1 MNSKVEFKER
11 IVKINIMKLEIVK
24 IDNYRWRIPRTGN
37 MRVDGIIYANER
49 IIKLLENDESPQQ
62 VANVAC
68 LPGIV
73 KYSIAMPDI
82 HYGYGFP
89 IGGVA
94 GFDVEEGIVSPGGV
108 GYDINCGVRL
118 MRTSLFLKDIEKKIE
133 DIVSFL
139 FKEVPTGVGSEGSIH
154 LSPSDLR
161 AVMRE
166 GAKWAVKN
174 GYGHEENL
182 SRIEDNGCI
191 EGADPSAVSERA
203 MERGQDQLGTAG
215 SGNHFLE
222 IGYVETIFNKKAA
235 GVMGLEEKMVTL
247 LIHSGSRG
255 FGHQICDDYLVKMNR
270 YVAEKKISLPDRQLA
285 CAHIN
290 SSVGKEYLA
299 AMRCAVNFAFANREC
314 LAFWAE
320 KAFSKAL
327 NASPSTIGMRL
338 VYDVAH
344 NVAKIEE
351 HEVDGK
357 RMKLC
362 VHRKGATRGF
372 PPHHPLVPEVYREI
386 GQPVIIPGD
395 MGRYSYVLVGTERAL
410 KETWGTVC
418 HGAGR
423 VLSRK
428 QAIKTARGRSITD
441 ELKSKGIVVKAKEKD
456 TLAEEM
462 PEAYKDVEIVVD
474 AVVNAGLAE
483 KVARIKPLGVIK
495 G

>member
-1 MNSKVEFKER
+1 M
-11 IVKINIMKLEIVK
+11 KIELIK
-24 IDNYRWRIPRTGN
+24 IDDYRWKIPKTGN
-37 MRVDGIIYANER
+37 MKVDGIIYGNER
-49 IIKLLENDESPQQ
+49 IIKLLENDESPKQ

-73 KYSIAMPDI
+73 KYSLAMPDI

-94 GFDVEEGIVSPGGV
+94 GFDLEEGVVSPGGV

-118 MRTSLFLKDIEKKIE
+118 MKTSLFLKDVEKKIRTII
-133 DIVSFL
+133 DFL
-139 FKEVPTGVGSEGSIH
+139 FKEVPTGVGSEGPIH

-174 GYGHEENL
+174 NYGHEENL

-191 EGADPSAVSERA
+191 EGADPSTVSERA

-222 IGYVETIFNKKAA
+222 IGYVEKIFNKRAA
-235 GVMGLEEKMVTL
+235 EIMGLEENMITL

-270 YVAEKKISLPDRQLA
+270 YVNEKKISLPDRQLA

-290 SSVGKEYLA
+290 SSIGKEYIS
-299 AMRCAVNFAFANREC
+299 AMKCAVNFAFANREC

-320 KAFSKAL
+320 KALAKAL
-327 NASPSTIGMRL
+327 STSPSSIGIKL

-344 NVAKIEE
+344 NVAKIED

-357 RMKLC
+357 KVKLC

-372 PPHHPLVPEVYREI
+372 PAGHPLVPKVYREV

-395 MGRYSYVLVGTERAL
+395 MGRYSYVLIGTEKAM

-428 QAIKTARGRSITD
+428 QAIKTARGRSITN
-441 ELKSKGIVVKAKEKD
+441 ELSEKGIIVKAKEKD

-462 PEAYKDVEIVVD
+462 SEAYKDVEIVVD
-474 AVVNAGLAE
+474 AVVNAGLSE

>member
-1 MNSKVEFKER
+1 M
-11 IVKINIMKLEIVK
+11 KIELVK
-24 IDNYRWRIPRTGN
+24 IDDYKWKIPKTGN
-37 MRVDGIIYANER
+37 MRVDGIIYGNEK
-49 IIKLLENDESPQQ
+49 IIKLLENDESPKQ

-73 KYSIAMPDI
+73 KYSLAMPDI

-94 GFDVEEGIVSPGGV
+94 AFDLEEGVVSPGGV

-118 MRTSLFLKDIEKKIE
+118 MKTSLFLKDVEKKINTIIE
-133 DIVSFL
+133 FL

-166 GAKWAVKN
+166 GARWAVKN

-222 IGYVETIFNKKAA
+222 IGYVEKIFNKKAA
-235 GVMGLEEKMVTL
+235 EIMGLEENMITL

-270 YVAEKKISLPDRQLA
+270 YVTEKKISLPDRQLA
-285 CAHIN
+285 CAHIK
-290 SSVGKEYLA
+290 SSVGQEYIA
-299 AMRCAVNFAFANREC
+299 AMKCAVNFAFANREC

-320 KAFSKAL
+320 KAIAKAL
-327 NASPSTIGMRL
+327 LTSPSTIGMKL

-357 RMKLC
+357 KVKLC

-372 PPHHPLVPEVYREI
+372 PAGHPLVPEVYREI

-395 MGRYSYVLVGTERAL
+395 MGRYSYVLIGTEKAL

-428 QAIKTARGRSITD
+428 QAIKSAKGRSITD
-441 ELKSKGIVVKAKEKD
+441 ELMKRGIIVKAKEKD

-462 PEAYKDVEIVVD
+462 SEAYKDVEIVVD
-474 AVVNAGLAE
+474 AVVQAGLSE
-483 KVARIKPLGVIK
+483 KVARIRPIGVIK

>member
-1 MNSKVEFKER
+1 
-11 IVKINIMKLEIVK
+11 MKLEIQK
-24 IDNYRWRIPRTGN
+24 IGECKWRIPKTGN
-37 MRVDGIIYANER
+37 MRVDGIIYANDR
-49 IIKLLENDESPQQ
+49 IMELLKEDESPRQ

-94 GFDVEEGIVSPGGV
+94 AFDIEEGVVSPGGV

-118 MRTSLFLKDIEKKIE
+118 MKTAIERKDVEKRLDEIITKM
-133 DIVSFL
+133 FQM
-139 FKEVPTGVGSEGSIH
+139 VPAGVGSEGPIN
-154 LSPSDLR
+154 LSFSELKK
-161 AVMRE
+161 VMKM
-166 GAKWAVKN
+166 GARWAVEN
-174 GYGHEENL
+174 GYGYAENL
-182 SRIEDNGCI
+182 PKIEDGGCL

-203 MERGQDQLGTAG
+203 MERGQNQLGTAG

-222 IGYVETIFNKKAA
+222 LGYVEKIFDKHAA
-235 GVMGLEEKMVTL
+235 EVMGLKENMVTI

-255 FGHQICDDYLVKMNR
+255 FGHQICDDYIVKMER
-270 YVAEKKISLPDRQLA
+270 YVREKRISLPDRQLV
-285 CAHIN
+285 CAPVK
-290 SSVGKEYLA
+290 SSLGQEYIS
-299 AMRCAVNFAFANREC
+299 AMKCAVNFAFANREI

-320 KAFSKAL
+320 KALSKAL
-327 NASPSTIGMRL
+327 SIPPSSLRMEL

-351 HEVDGK
+351 HEVDGVK
-357 RMKLC
+357 KVLC

-372 PPHHPLVPEVYREI
+372 PPNHPLVPEVYREI

-395 MGRYSYVLVGTERAL
+395 MGRYSYLLVGTETAM

-428 QAIKTARGRSITD
+428 AAIKSARGRDIAD
-441 ELKSKGIVVKAKEKD
+441 ELKEKGIIVKSHEKD

-474 AVVNAGLAE
+474 AVVKAGLAK
-483 KVARIKPLGVIK
+483 KVARIKPLGVVK